1 MKEIC
6 KNSEIASFLD
16 AAWHDPIKETPNKDG
31 ALCIVCDGVDENGKD
46 TYDLFTWDNKMK
58 AFDTVVGRYV
68 DEDLKNKHVLISDEE
83 CFKWCYKHVL
93 ISTERCFKWCYLE
106 DLLPEPKEIG
116 ERTEADPAKLA
127 KRFWLRKE
135 LYKYYGASHIED
147 MEEAFNWIYN
157 APLKDWENMLLCIT
171 HPDNKTFP
179 KPLKDAKKLFDLLS

>member
-1 MKEIC
+1 MKKLQ
-6 KNSEIASFLD
+6 KNSEIAAFIN
-16 AAWHDPIKETPNKDG
+16 AAWHDPIKETPSKDG
-31 ALCIVCDGVDENGKD
+31 ALCIVSCGVDEDGKD
-46 TYDLFTWDNKMK
+46 TYDLFPWDDEMK
-58 AFDTVVGRYV
+58 AFDTCVGRYV
-68 DEDLKNKHVLISDEE
+68 NKYLKM
-83 CFKWCYKHVL
+83 

-135 LYKYYGASHIED
+135 LYEYYGASHIED

-171 HPDNKTFP
+171 YPDNKTFP
-179 KPLKDAKKLFDLLS
+179 KPLEDVKKLFGLLS

>member
-16 AAWHDPIKETPNKDG
+16 AAWHDTIKETPNKDG

-46 TYDLFTWDNKMK
+46 TYDLFTWDDKMK
-58 AFDTVVGRYV
+58 AFETVVGRYV
-68 DEDLKNKHVLISDEE
+68 DEDLKNKHVLISAEG
-83 CFKWCYKHVL
+83 
-93 ISTERCFKWCYLE
+93 CFKWCYLE
-106 DLLPEPKEIG
+106 NLLPEPKEIG
-116 ERTEADPAKLA
+116 ECTEADPAKLA

-135 LYKYYGASHIED
+135 LYEYYGASHIED

-171 HPDNKTFP
+171 YPDNKTFP
-179 KPLKDAKKLFDLLS
+179 KPLEDAKKLFDLLS